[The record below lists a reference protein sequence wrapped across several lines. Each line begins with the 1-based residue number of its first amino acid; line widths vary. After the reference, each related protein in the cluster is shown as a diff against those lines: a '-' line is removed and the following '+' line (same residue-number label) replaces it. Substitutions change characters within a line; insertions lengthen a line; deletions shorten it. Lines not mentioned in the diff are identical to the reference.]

1 MNPTTRYDLRP
12 GEWRPD
18 PPRVSYD
25 CDRSGLEAVLGEK
38 LRASAWSR
46 GESGTGPTLDVQGRT
61 LACPVTDN
69 DLEWLASLATPAP
82 YGRGEETLLDTEV
95 RDALQIG
102 ANDVRLGSP
111 AWDDLQAEMLRAV
124 AAEMGLADAALR
136 LEPLKL
142 LIYHAG
148 GHFTE
153 HADTE
158 KTDGM
163 IASLALVVPG
173 EYEGGALVVEHA
185 GERIQVGD
193 GGSSRWRWVA
203 CYADCRHWLE
213 PVRGGVRLAMTFG
226 VVVDANKPLTRR
238 EPSDRGLSWILW
250 GRSYAEWHTEWAA
263 RGSRTN
269 AGNEQYGQKLV
280 WVLSHRYTEPG
291 LRAPLLKGRDREL
304 ARLLVDEPHGEAC
317 YLGWLQIRET
327 GSART
332 EPGVRWKDDD
342 EHVWDEVEDEAESGP
357 PPESVRMKD
366 RYWGSESGSSPV
378 RLKHRE
384 TPELH
389 LHNVARQNA
398 WVEGLRSL
406 KGEAIDHGP
415 IEVLDREIAPPGA
428 LAHAAPTGGR
438 VYEATGNEGASLE
451 LQYRHAVLVMWRRN
465 AATLRMLARCGG
477 RLALAVEFAQCGADP
492 RGRAYREGGIEPVL
506 SLWREALSTDGGGPE
521 PRAHRLILDALQR
534 REDGPS
540 GDWWKRLQWRYVEN
554 VAAVDLDAAA
564 VPTLV
569 GWIGEALE
577 EDKAMDVWVQALR
590 PAVGGELGWDTQGGA
605 PALLRALCETRRGQA
620 LAIELLAERWEPP
633 STPEAVLREA
643 DRIEEAILESQWR
656 LRRRARMTSD
666 E

>member
-1 MNPTTRYDLRP
+1 MNPTTRYELRP
-12 GEWRPD
+12 GEWRAD
-18 PPRVSYD
+18 PPRVSYGS
-25 CDRSGLEAVLGEK
+25 DRSGLVAVLGEE
-38 LRASAWSR
+38 LRASAWSH
-46 GESGTGPTLDVQGRT
+46 GESGTGPTLDVRGRT
-61 LACPVTDN
+61 LACPATEE

-102 ANDVRLGSP
+102 ANDVRLGTT
-111 AWDDLQAEMLRAV
+111 AWDQLQAEMLRAV
-124 AAEMGLADAALR
+124 AAEMGLEDAALR

-142 LIYHAG
+142 LIYRAG

-158 KTDGM
+158 KAPGM
-163 IASLALVVPG
+163 IASLALILPR
-173 EYEGGALVVEHA
+173 EYEGGALVVEHS
-185 GERIQVGD
+185 GDRIQVGD

-203 CYADCRHWLE
+203 WYADCRHWLE
-213 PVRGGVRLAMTFG
+213 PVRDGVRLAMTFG
-226 VVVDANKPLTRR
+226 VAVDAKKPLTRR
-238 EPSDRGLSWILW
+238 ELSDHRLGWILW

-291 LRAPLLKGRDREL
+291 LCASLLKGRDREL

-332 EPGVRWKDDD
+332 EPGVRWGDD
-342 EHVWDEVEDEAESGP
+342 EYSWDEVEEETDSDP
-357 PPESVRMKD
+357 PPESVRTED
-366 RYWGSESGSSPV
+366 RYWGPESGLSPV
-378 RLKHRE
+378 RLKHRD

-415 IEVLDREIAPPGA
+415 IEVLDGEIAPPGA

-451 LQYRHAVLVMWRRN
+451 LQYRHAVLVMWRRD

-477 RLALAVEFAQCGADP
+477 RLALSVEFAERGADK
-492 RGRAYREGGIEPVL
+492 RGPNSREGDIESVL
-506 SLWREALSTDGGGPE
+506 ALWREALSTDGGEPE
-521 PRAHRLILDALQR
+521 PRAHRLILEALQR
-534 REDGPS
+534 EDDGRN
-540 GDWWKRLQWRYVEN
+540 GVWWKHLQQLYIDG
-554 VAAVDLDAAA
+554 VAAVDLDAVA
-564 VPTLV
+564 VPTLL
-569 GWIGEALE
+569 GWIGESLE
-577 EDKAMDVWVQALR
+577 KDAAMDVWVRALR
-590 PAVGGELGWDTQGGA
+590 PALGGEPGWDTQGGA
-605 PALLRALCETRRGQA
+605 PALLRALCETPRGQA

-643 DRIEEAILESQWR
+643 DRLEEAVLESQWR